1 MEVDRQFGPIRFIRG
16 ENKGRY
22 PYCHSVYI
30 EGARVLIDP
39 AASREK
45 LLRLRDEEGVDA
57 IWLTHW
63 HEDHITYL
71 DLFPGRP
78 IRISERDKPP
88 LTDIECMLDWYDIER
103 DNQRL
108 FFRKSFLEQ
117 FNYKPRQIEHFLKD
131 GEIMRFGP
139 VTVEVIPTPGHTP
152 GHLSFFFR
160 EEGLLFLGD
169 YDLTSFGPWYGD
181 LYSDIDDT
189 VSSLKKL
196 KDIPART
203 WITGHDTGL
212 FEENPGV
219 RWEEF
224 EGVIYERENRLLDFL
239 RKPRTLDDILS
250 AWLMY
255 GKPREPLAFFEFG
268 ERALVKKHLDR
279 LEARR
284 LVVRNDDGIFTRL

>member
-1 MEVDRQFGPIRFIRG
+1 LEDDRQFGPIRFIRG

-30 EGARVLIDP
+30 EGAKVLIDP

-45 LLRLRDEEGVDA
+45 LLHLRDEDGVDA

-63 HEDHITYL
+63 HEDHSAYL

-78 IRISERDKPP
+78 IWISERDKPP

-103 DNQRL
+103 EDQRL
-108 FFRKSFLEQ
+108 FWRKAFIEQ
-117 FNYKPRQIEHFLKD
+117 FNYKPRRIEHYLRD
-131 GEIMRFGP
+131 GETVRIGSAS
-139 VTVEVIPTPGHTP
+139 VEVIPTPGHTP
-152 GHLSFFFR
+152 GHLAFYFR
-160 EEGLLFLGD
+160 EEGILFQGD

-181 LYSDIDDT
+181 LYSNIDDT
-189 VSSLKKL
+189 IASLKRL
-196 KDIPART
+196 KDIPARI

-212 FEENPGV
+212 FEENPGLL
-219 RWEEF
+219 WDKF
-224 EGVIYERENRLLDFL
+224 EDVIYERENRLLDFL
-239 RKPRTLDDILS
+239 RMPRTVDKILS

-255 GKPREPLAFFEFG
+255 GKPREPLAFFEFV
-268 ERALVKKHLDR
+268 ETALVKRHLAR

-284 LVVRNDDGIFTRL
+284 LVGRNADGVFTRL